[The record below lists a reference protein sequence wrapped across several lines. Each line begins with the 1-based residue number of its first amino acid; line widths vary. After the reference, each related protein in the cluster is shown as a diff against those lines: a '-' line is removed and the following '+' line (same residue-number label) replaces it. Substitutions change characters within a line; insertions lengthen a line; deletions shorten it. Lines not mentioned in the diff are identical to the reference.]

1 MKQLVTIE
9 QLFDILGQ
17 EIKEQNFPETLVEH
31 TFHQY
36 KSAFF
41 TLVSTILSA
50 RTKDSLTITKLPA
63 LWKRAK
69 TPEDFMRLSVAELE
83 PLLKPIGFYKTKARH
98 LIETGKMVHES
109 YNNQIPDEIEEL
121 IKLPGVGRKT
131 ANVILQEAFGKSE
144 GIVVDTHV
152 KRFSN
157 LFGLTKNQ
165 DPVKIEKDLME
176 IVDKKDWREF
186 GLGLIYYGR
195 TYCKAS
201 CKHTDCPLKEFV
213 SNQFL
218 DLKKSI

>member
-1 MKQLVTIE
+1 MDSKQKTKKIISELKKLFPNPVTPLNHSNPWE
-9 QLFDILGQ
+9 LYVAVALSAQQTDVGVNKVTDILFKKYKSLNDYQKVSLDEFEQDIRSINFYKGKAKA
-17 EIKEQNFPETLVEH
+17 IKKAADIVSVEHNGKMPETM
-31 TFHQY
+31 
-36 KSAFF
+36 
-41 TLVSTILSA
+41 
-50 RTKDSLTITKLPA
+50 D
-63 LWKRAK
+63 
-69 TPEDFMRLSVAELE
+69 
-83 PLLKPIGFYKTKARH
+83 
-98 LIETGKMVHES
+98 
-109 YNNQIPDEIEEL
+109 EL
-121 IKLPGVGRKT
+121 IKLPFVGRKT